1 MPDDGR
7 LRLLRQLQPAG
18 HADGALL
25 LELLAELGEGGP
37 GHAHAV
43 THRGGRWQP
52 HPWRSTPGDTRQPHR
67 GSQRLRGRPGPP
79 RQALARPG
87 TVRTGRPRGRSP
99 APSLPLCLPSRPGGT
114 LRASRRYRCVDAGSM
129 MTVTAFTSCSQ
140 RPLTCSAD
148 MAAAAGA
155 RHRPPTRGT
164 SGAAGTQLRA
174 CASGGTGTRGE
185 RGRRAPSR
193 QGHAHAPPRPGELR
207 LPASPA
213 RKVRVPQ
220 SGGPR
225 RGSPPHRAGGYSIIR
240 SVGREPV
247 AAAAGCRGAG
257 SAWWP
262 W

>member
-1 MPDDGR
+1 MLQDLQAEVPDDGR

-37 GHAHAV
+37 GHVHAV
-43 THRGGRWQP
+43 TQRGRRWQP
-52 HPWRSTPGDTRQPHR
+52 HPWRSTPEHTRQLHD
-67 GSQRLRGRPGPP
+67 GSQHLPGPT
-79 RQALARPG
+79 RHALARPRA
-87 TVRTGRPRGRSP
+87 VRTGHPRGRRP
-99 APSLPLCLPSRPGGT
+99 APSLPPRPGGT

-174 CASGGTGTRGE
+174 CALGGTGTRGE

-193 QGHAHAPPRPGELR
+193 RGHAHAPPHPGELR
-207 LPASPA
+207 LPACPT

-225 RGSPPHRAGGYSIIR
+225 RSSPPHRAGGYSIIH

-247 AAAAGCRGAG
+247 AGCRGAG